1 MAMVY
6 TSMVTDLSTNSPRFL
21 ISVVVLGGDSDLR
34 EDWEGGRE
42 EGREEEGGGGG
53 RGGGRREGE
62 REGGRKGGGEE
73 STVTCQTC

>member
-21 ISVVVLGGDSDLR
+21 ISVVVLTGDSDLR

-42 EGREEEGGGGG
+42 GGREEEGG
-53 RGGGRREGE
+53 RG
-62 REGGRKGGGEE
+62 EGGREE
-73 STVTCQTC
+73 RLEEKNFKLD